1 MKNAFEFR
9 EHYGRDGTCTLR
21 ERVVGP
27 IVPWCLVAIL
37 VVLASTITGHPLA
50 LSPSFWQLLSKL

>member
-9 EHYGRDGTCTLR
+9 ECYGRDDKCTLR

-27 IVPWCLVAIL
+27 IVPWCIVAVLVMSVFPSRALTIP
-37 VVLASTITGHPLA
+37 ST
-50 LSPSFWQLLSKL
+50 FWQPDEMP

>member
-9 EHYGRDGTCTLR
+9 ERYDRDGKCTLR

-27 IVPWCLVAIL
+27 IVPWCIVAIFL
-37 VVLASTITGHPLA
+37 LLAGVITGRA
-50 LSPSFWQLLSKL
+50 LTIPSTFRQLFKL